1 MIGRR
6 HILLFTMAFPAL
18 HACGP
23 APTDPGPSGVTVEEA
38 EMLDEAAEK
47 LDDDFAN
54 PPPLTEEAADDR

>member
-6 HILLFTMAFPAL
+6 HILLFATAIPIL

-23 APTDPGPSGVTVEEA
+23 APTDPGPGGVTVEEA

-47 LDDDFAN
+47 LDGEFAN
-54 PPPLTEEAADDR
+54 PPSISKKAAGD

>member
-6 HILLFTMAFPAL
+6 HILLFTIAIPAL

-23 APTDPGPSGVTVEEA
+23 APTDPGPGGVTVEEA

-47 LDDDFAN
+47 LDREFAD
-54 PPPLTEEAADDR
+54 PPPLSKEVADD